1 MMYTVIRFIGDSAC
15 LPRLMKIGAAM
26 NEIRPGI
33 YSGLRKRGDGFACEV
48 CADAEWGKHHASILA
63 FIADFKEIIKQSIE
77 AGSSVTID
85 IAVEPEEL
93 KTDRRIFVL
102 NYEHRLIAALA
113 SCGAALE
120 VSIY

>member
-1 MMYTVIRFIGDSAC
+1 MYTVIRFTGEPAF
-15 LPRLMKIGAAM
+15 LTTLMKIGTAM
-26 NEIRPGI
+26 NAIRPGV

-48 CADAEWGKHHASILA
+48 CADAEWGTHHAAILA
-63 FIADFKEIIKQSIE
+63 FIDDFKEIIKQSTE
-77 AGSSVTID
+77 AGSSVTVD

-93 KTDRRIFVL
+93 KTTRSIFVL
-102 NYEHRLIAALA
+102 HYEHSLLAALA